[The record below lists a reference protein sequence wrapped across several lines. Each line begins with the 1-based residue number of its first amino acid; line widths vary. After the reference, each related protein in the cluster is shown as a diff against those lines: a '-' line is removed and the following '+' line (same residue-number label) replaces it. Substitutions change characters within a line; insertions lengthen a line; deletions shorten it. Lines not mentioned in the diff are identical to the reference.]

1 MTSNLITT
9 QSKSNARQVRDTLA
23 GKLGIHEFMVL
34 KSGGVPLFHYS
45 PDGSRRLDELLSGFL
60 SAISSFATEFGEK
73 SVQSLSFEG
82 SELLYEQF
90 ESDCIFVFLS
100 ATGAPKKV
108 LRAVLKELGRK
119 FVQKHGQQMKGGVFV
134 EEDFLPFNGIVE
146 KALAYYEGVMATTS
160 NLSPFVV
167 PKIEIKALKAA
178 TEAGF
183 LDELH
188 REFGNLG
195 TNVLDTIDGKKP
207 VYKIRDSLGLEEDE
221 ISEVIEYLAIWGVLT
236 VSKMCPYI
244 KDDDARFDAYLDI
257 IGLPRKDYQL
267 LRRAK
272 SLCDGE
278 RYIVEVSEKLGVT
291 SERLY
296 DVLEKLGN
304 EVRWNLVPVADLP
317 HR

>member
-1 MTSNLITT
+1 M
-9 QSKSNARQVRDTLA
+9 A

-34 KSGGVPLFHYS
+34 KTGGVPLFHYS
-45 PDGSRRLDELLSGFL
+45 EDGSRRLDELLSGFL
-60 SAISSFATEFGEK
+60 SAISSFATEFGER

-82 SELLYEQF
+82 SELLYEQV
-90 ESDCIFVFLS
+90 EQDCIFVFLS
-100 ATGAPKKV
+100 TTGAPKKV

-119 FVQKHGQQMKGGVFV
+119 FIQKYSNKMVGGVFV
-134 EEDFLPFNGIVE
+134 EEDFLGFKEIVE
-146 KALAYYEGVMATTS
+146 TALAYYERILATTS
-160 NLSPFVV
+160 NLSPFVI
-167 PKIEIKALKAA
+167 PKINPKAMQAA
-178 TEAGF
+178 KSEGF

-195 TNVLDTIDGKKP
+195 TNVLDSINGEKP
-207 VYKIRDSLGLEEDE
+207 VYVIRDNLGIEEEE
-221 ISEVIEYLAIWGVLT
+221 ISEVIEYLAIWGILT

-244 KDDDARFDAYLDI
+244 KDDDSRFDAYLDI

-272 SLCDGE
+272 SLCNGE
-278 RYIVEVSEKLGVT
+278 RYIVEISDKLGVT

-296 DVLEKLGN
+296 DVLDKLGN
-304 EVRWNLVPVADLP
+304 EVKWNLVQVVDIS